1 MHVSRYNLEYY
12 LPLFL
17 WAADCSRKNVHPF
30 WELLEIISKADSS
43 TLFGL
48 DTDTET
54 EVTLQILSGKC
65 TPSDLTHNI
74 YWSMPKI
81 LLVTSAGGST
91 KILLMTSAGGSTNI
105 PLTTSAGGSTKILL
119 LTADPTGQ

>member
-48 DTDTET
+48 DTET
-54 EVTLQILSGKC
+54 EVTFQILLQFN
-65 TPSDLTHNI
+65 PFVI
-74 YWSMPKI
+74 YRNQK
-81 LLVTSAGGST
+81 LA
-91 KILLMTSAGGSTNI
+91 NR
-105 PLTTSAGGSTKILL
+105 
-119 LTADPTGQ
+119 